1 MSHTMSMRARP
12 KARRPFYRDLSFQ
25 VLVGLVVG
33 IAIGYAYPK
42 FGISLKPLGDA
53 FIRMIQMVIGPVI
66 FCTVVHGI
74 AEVGDLKK
82 VGRIAIKALIY
93 YEIVT
98 TLALV
103 IAMVVV
109 NLFQPGAGM
118 NIDPKAL
125 NTNAVRDIVGHA
137 QHVET
142 ASQFLL
148 LIIPKSIFDAFA
160 RGDILQI
167 LFFSVVFAGG
177 MAAMGDR
184 AAAPVMS
191 LINVVTQALFWII
204 RVAMKFAPI
213 AACGAMAYTVGQFG
227 FGTLISLFE
236 LVGVLWLVCAL
247 FILLILWPIT
257 IWAGFSLWKL
267 IRYIGEELLLVIGTS
282 SQETVFPQ
290 LTQKLRR
297 LGCNET
303 IVGLVLPTSYTFNHD
318 GTCIYVACVAVFLA
332 EATNT
337 PLDLTHQIGLL
348 AVLLLTTKGAA
359 GVSGA
364 ALVVLAATLAAYGT
378 VPVAAVALVVGIHR
392 FLSPAFVSTNVM
404 GNTIATLMMAHWE
417 NGLDRKKLKEEL
429 DAGYIPD
436 SEARTV

>member
-1 MSHTMSMRARP
+1 
-12 KARRPFYRDLSFQ
+12 
-25 VLVGLVVG
+25 
-33 IAIGYAYPK
+33 
-42 FGISLKPLGDA
+42 
-53 FIRMIQMVIGPVI
+53 
-66 FCTVVHGI
+66 
-74 AEVGDLKK
+74 
-82 VGRIAIKALIY
+82 
-93 YEIVT
+93 
-98 TLALV
+98 
-103 IAMVVV
+103 
-109 NLFQPGAGM
+109 
-118 NIDPKAL
+118 
-125 NTNAVRDIVGHA
+125 
-137 QHVET
+137 
-142 ASQFLL
+142 
-148 LIIPKSIFDAFA
+148 
-160 RGDILQI
+160 
-167 LFFSVVFAGG
+167 
-177 MAAMGDR
+177 
-184 AAAPVMS
+184 
-191 LINVVTQALFWII
+191 
-204 RVAMKFAPI
+204 MKFAPI